1 MKAKEKKELIE
12 LFDRLCFLRGY
23 YRALELE
30 YSNANEKKRDK
41 LLKRSLN
48 LERIIKKLI

>member
-12 LFDRLCFLRGY
+12 LFDKLCFLRGY
-23 YRALELE
+23 YHALE
-30 YSNANEKKRDK
+30 YSNANEKRYSK

>member
-23 YRALELE
+23 FCALEQ
-30 YSNANEKKRDK
+30 SNANEKKRYFK

-48 LERIIKKLI
+48 LERILKKLI

>member
-23 YRALELE
+23 YCALEQ
-30 YSNANEKKRDK
+30 SNANEKKRYK

-48 LERIIKKLI
+48 LERILKKLI